1 MMNKMELVVLAK
13 SRYNFKNDNDGSTV
27 KGAKIFVEGYVE
39 DNQDKEGMF
48 PTEFAIDYDKYVLF
62 PEVPAKY
69 EVSMI
74 MKPGSKGQFTI
85 NEIKLIGSAGI
96 ATNIDKV
103 K

>member
-1 MMNKMELVVLAK
+1 MINKMEVVVLGK

-39 DNQDKEGMF
+39 FNADKEGMF
-48 PTEFAIDYDKYVLF
+48 PTEFAIDYEKYALF
-62 PEVPAKY
+62 TEVPAKY

-74 MKPGSKGQFTI
+74 MKPGSKGQFLI
-85 NEIKLIGSAGI
+85 NDIKLLESAAIG
-96 ATNIDKV
+96 TVDKV